1 VKDIS
6 ETLGELERAGFTV
19 GDRMRLRFHF
29 EAPSLRAAVELANA
43 LRMSRHNHAHV
54 RPAPARVLT
63 SRRWSVI
70 VTTPPAP
77 MMRAVIELW
86 AEQLHETAESYEGC
100 RMIDW
105 SPIVVRLRTT

>member
-1 VKDIS
+1 MKDIV
-6 ETLGELERAGFTV
+6 ETLGDLERAGFTV

-29 EAPSLRAAVELANA
+29 EAPSLRVAVELATA
-43 LRMSRHNHAHV
+43 LRMSRHNRAHV
-54 RPAPARVLT
+54 RPALARLLT
-63 SRRWSVI
+63 SRRWNVI

-105 SPIVVRLRTT
+105 VPIVTHLRTT